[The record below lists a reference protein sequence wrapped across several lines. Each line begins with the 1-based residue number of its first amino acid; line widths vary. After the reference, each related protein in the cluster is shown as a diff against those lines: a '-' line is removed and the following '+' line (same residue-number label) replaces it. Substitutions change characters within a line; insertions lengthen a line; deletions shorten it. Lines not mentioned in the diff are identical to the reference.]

1 LSEVV
6 GSDEGPEASRTQH
19 AVDAAFSSAARRWEW
34 ITGVVRI
41 VASVALYVRSVLI
54 WNWSAPDPDRAALT
68 APVFTVTSLYIL
80 GVIGVARSR
89 APIERVLR
97 ISVALD
103 SIYAFS
109 LLVVDVVWPWRDYP
123 GIANTPDIAALAM
136 VTLAAG
142 LRLSPSAALLG
153 GVLNSACFCAL
164 LTLDASLSHL
174 PPAGERVSQYA
185 LQATFLLAAVVL
197 ALIIAVRTRDLVH
210 RAVRAALTAERV
222 RRSFGAI
229 LHEHH
234 DVRTLI
240 SAARLNADRLAA
252 RGAVE
257 AGPLVS
263 DLRNDLDDVEVQLD
277 AIRARAYG
285 ELLTLEAR
293 RAVDIGEVA
302 GEVVG
307 RVGRRFPAIVLT
319 LRVDERVEAEVAGG
333 AAILRRLLFNLVSNA
348 CEGDGER
355 GAAHVDVAVRGDR
368 TCDRVQIEII
378 DDGPGFPGDVLHAQ
392 HGETCSTKVDG
403 SGLGLAIARTLVQAS
418 DGTLTRA
425 NRITGGATVS
435 LTLPMAPT
443 RPSIQRPSR

>member
-1 LSEVV
+1 M
-6 GSDEGPEASRTQH
+6 GSDQRPEASLTQQ
-19 AVDAAFSSAARRWEW
+19 AVDAAFSTAARRWEW

-41 VASVALYVRSVLI
+41 VSSVALYVRSVLI
-54 WNWSAPDPDRAALT
+54 WNWSAPDPERAALT
-68 APVFTVTSLYIL
+68 APVLAVTSLYIL

-103 SIYAFS
+103 TTYAFS

-164 LTLDASLSHL
+164 LTLDANLSGL
-174 PPAGERVSQYA
+174 PPPGERVSQYA
-185 LQATFLLAAVVL
+185 LQGTFLLAAVVL
-197 ALIIAVRTRDLVH
+197 SLLIAVRTRDLVQ
-210 RAVRAALTAERV
+210 RAVRAALTEERV
-222 RRSFGAI
+222 QRSFGAI

-252 RGAVE
+252 RGPAE

-263 DLRNDLDDVEVQLD
+263 DLRSDLDDVEAQLN
-277 AIRARAYG
+277 AIRARVYG
-285 ELLTLEAR
+285 ELLTLEVR
-293 RAVDIGEVA
+293 RVVDVGEVA
-302 GEVVG
+302 GEVVE
-307 RVGRRFPAIVLT
+307 RLGRRFPAVVLT
-319 LRVDERVEAEVAGG
+319 LRVDERVDAEVAGG
-333 AAILRRLLFNLVSNA
+333 AAILRRLLFNLVINA

-368 TCDRVQIEII
+368 TRGHVQIDII
-378 DDGPGFPGDVLHAQ
+378 DDGPGFPGEVLRAEQ
-392 HGETCSTKVDG
+392 GETCSTKADG
-403 SGLGLAIARTLVQAS
+403 SGFGLSIALALAQAS
-418 DGTLTRA
+418 DGTLARA
-425 NRITGGATVS
+425 NGIIGGATVS
-435 LTLPMAPT
+435 LILPMPE
-443 RPSIQRPSR
+443 RPI